1 VAKIIQNF
9 LKKQAFMKK
18 NPDISERILKMIEY
32 LNISVN
38 AFALKLGYKRS
49 QAIYDILNKKSK
61 PSYDFFLKFYNT
73 EYSEI
78 FNPDWLLTG
87 EGPMLR
93 EKGEAPARAEPAP
106 AGGPGALPL
115 LPVRALAGLGSGELQ
130 VQISDIDTWYR
141 LPDFPQ
147 ADFIIPI
154 SGDSMLPTYKSGDL
168 AICKRVT
175 HYYNIVWGR
184 LYVVYA
190 TEMGA
195 LFKRIYPA
203 DDDNFVILRSDN
215 AAHYPDIR
223 IKKTDL
229 LNISLV
235 LGIIRK
241 D

>member
-1 VAKIIQNF
+1 MS
-9 LKKQAFMKK
+9 KKR
-18 NPDISERILKMIEY
+18 NIEM
-32 LNISVN
+32 
-38 AFALKLGYKRS
+38 
-49 QAIYDILNKKSK
+49 ILNKIKEHYGFK
-61 PSYDFFLKFYNT
+61 TNT
-73 EYSEI
+73 EFAAFLGIAPTTLSSWYARQSVDYDLLYSKCVEI
-78 FNPDWLLTG
+78 DGNWLLTG

>member
-1 VAKIIQNF
+1 MDKSKVFFINRGSNIF
-9 LKKQAFMKK
+9 
-18 NPDISERILKMIEY
+18 IYSER
-32 LNISVN
+32 
-38 AFALKLGYKRS
+38 FKR
-49 QAIYDILNKKSK
+49 IKKE
-61 PSYDFFLKFYNT
+61 DFFNSLGVS
-73 EYSEI
+73 YSNFKGSNLLSELGSDKI
-78 FNPDWLLTG
+78 VKILSNYPELNPDWLLTG

-93 EKGEAPARAEPAP
+93 EKQEAPARAEPAP